1 MASILTEVAIIFVLL
16 LINGVFAMSE
26 LAVVAA
32 RKVRLE
38 HRAEEGD
45 AGAKAA
51 LELAAH
57 PTTFLS
63 TVQVGITL
71 VGVLAGAF
79 GGASIAEQLAERF
92 ETVPWLAPHA
102 EAAGLGIVVAGITYF
117 SLILGELVP
126 KRIALSNPERVASW
140 VARPMTWIARIGR
153 PLVWL
158 LTGSTNVVFRL
169 FGIRQTSEPGVTEQD
184 IRAMVEQ
191 GAESGV
197 VQQAEHSI
205 VENAF
210 RLGDR
215 QVGSLMTPRPD
226 MAWIDVAASAPALR
240 EHIVAI
246 GQARLV
252 VCDGDPERVLGVVHA
267 EDLLAQC
274 LAGELPDLRKHL
286 WQPTFVPE
294 SMPALRL
301 LEEFK
306 RTRQQV
312 AVVLDEFGGVQ
323 GIATVDD
330 LVEAILGDLP
340 DRGGEPAAPLM
351 VRQPDG
357 SWLVEGAL
365 ALEELERTLD
375 IDPLPADGRR
385 GFRTVGGLVMTRL
398 GRLPKE
404 GDAFDFANLA
414 WQVVEMDGRRIATV
428 RVRPAAAIRP

>member
-1 MASILTEVAIIFVLL
+1 MSPIIAEVLIIFVLL
-16 LINGVFAMSE
+16 VINGIFAMSE

-45 AGAKAA
+45 AGALVA

-57 PTTFLS
+57 PNNFLS

-79 GGASIAEQLAERF
+79 GGASIAEQLAERL
-92 ETVPWLAPHA
+92 EKVPWIAEHA
-102 EAAGLGIVVAGITYF
+102 EAAGLAIVVAAITYF

-126 KRIALSNPERVASW
+126 KRIALSNPERVASL
-140 VARPMTWIARIGR
+140 VARPMRLVARLGR

-158 LTGSTNVVFRL
+158 LTTSSNVVFGL
-169 FGIRQTSEPGVTEQD
+169 FGIRPSSDPGVTELD
-184 IRAMVEQ
+184 IRALVEQ

-197 VQQAEHSI
+197 VQHEEHAI

-226 MAWIDVAASAPALR
+226 VRWIDLMATPAELR
-240 EHIVAI
+240 EHVAEHRE
-246 GQARLV
+246 ARLL
-252 VCDGDPERVLGVVHA
+252 VCEGDLENVLGVVQA

-274 LAGELPDLRKHL
+274 LAG
-286 WQPTFVPE
+286 QPLALARHVSPPVFVPE

-306 RTRQQV
+306 RTRRQV

-323 GIATVDD
+323 GIVTVDD
-330 LVEAILGDLP
+330 LIAAVLGDLP
-340 DRGGEPAAPLM
+340 ERDGEPAESSLA
-351 VRQPDG
+351 RQPDG
-357 SWLVEGAL
+357 SWLVEGGA
-365 ALEELERTLD
+365 ALEDLEHALD
-375 IDPLPADGRR
+375 LDPLRAEERR
-385 GFRTVGGLVMTRL
+385 QFRTVGGLVMARL
-398 GRLPKE
+398 GRVARV
-404 GDAFDFANLA
+404 GDRFAFAGLQ
-414 WQVVEMDGRRIATV
+414 WEVTEMDGRRIDTV
-428 RVRPAAAIRP
+428 RVRPAAPAEH

>member
-1 MASILTEVAIIFVLL
+1 MSAILTEVLIIFVLL

-32 RKVRLE
+32 RKTRLE

-45 AGAKAA
+45 AGARAA

-57 PTTFLS
+57 PASFLS

-79 GGASIAEQLAERF
+79 GGASIAEQLAVRF
-92 ETVPWLAPHA
+92 EQVPWLAPHA
-102 EAAGLGIVVAGITYF
+102 EAAGLGIVVAAITYF

-126 KRIALSNPERVASW
+126 KRIALSNPERVASL
-140 VARPMTWIARIGR
+140 VARPMGLIARLGR
-153 PLVWL
+153 PLVWV
-158 LTGSTNVVFRL
+158 LTASTNVVFRL
-169 FGIRQTSEPGVTEQD
+169 FGIKSSAEAGVTELD
-184 IRAMVEQ
+184 IRALVEQ

-197 VQQAEHSI
+197 VQQEEYAI

-226 MAWIDVAASAPALR
+226 VQWIDIAATPAELR
-240 EHIVAI
+240 EHVVAI

-252 VCDGDPERVLGVVHA
+252 VCEGDLEHPLGIVHA

-274 LAGELPDLRKHL
+274 LGGETPDLRRHL
-286 WQPTFVPE
+286 WQPMFVPD

-301 LEEFK
+301 LEDFR

-323 GIATVDD
+323 GIATLDD
-330 LVEAILGDLP
+330 LVQAILGDLP
-340 DRGGEPAAPLM
+340 DRGGEAPEPSLA
-351 VRQPDG
+351 RQPDG
-357 SWLVEGAL
+357 SWLVEGAA
-365 ALEELERTLD
+365 ALEDLERALD
-375 IDPLPADGRR
+375 LDSLATGERR
-385 GFRTVGGLVMTRL
+385 GFRTIGGLVMTRL
-398 GRLPKE
+398 GRVPQV
-404 GDAFDFANLA
+404 GDRFDFAELR
-414 WQVVEMDGRRIATV
+414 WEVIEMDGRRIVTV
-428 RVRPAAAIRP
+428 RVRPAAPPAD

>member
-1 MASILTEVAIIFVLL
+1 MNAIAAEIAIIFALL
-16 LINGVFAMSE
+16 LVNGVFAMSE

-38 HRAEEGD
+38 RRADEGD

-57 PTTFLS
+57 PANFLS

-92 ETVPWLAPHA
+92 ATVPWLAPHA
-102 EAAGLGIVVAGITYF
+102 EAAGLAIVVAAITYF

-126 KRIALSNPERVASW
+126 KRIALSNPERVASL
-140 VARPMTWIARIGR
+140 VARPMALIARVGR

-169 FGIRQTSEPGVTEQD
+169 FGIRASSEPGVTEQD

-197 VQQAEHSI
+197 VQQEEHAI

-210 RLGDR
+210 RLGDQ
-215 QVGSLMTPRPD
+215 QVGSLMTPRHD
-226 MAWIDVAASAPALR
+226 MAWIDVAASPAELR
-240 EHIVAI
+240 EHVAAI

-252 VCDGDPERVLGVVHA
+252 VCDGDVEQVLGIVHA

-274 LAGELPDLRKHL
+274 LAGEVSDLRRHL

-294 SMPALRL
+294 TMPALRL

-312 AVVLDEFGGVQ
+312 AVVLDEFGGVM
-323 GIATVDD
+323 GVATVDD

-340 DRGGEPAAPLM
+340 DRGGEPAAPM
-351 VRQPDG
+351 IVRQPDG
-357 SWLVEGAL
+357 SWLVEGGAAL
-365 ALEELERTLD
+365 DELERTLD
-375 IDPLPADGRR
+375 LEPLPAEDRR
-385 GFRTVGGLVMTRL
+385 GFRTIGGLVMTRL
-398 GRLPKE
+398 GRLPRA
-404 GDAFDFANLA
+404 GDAFDFAQLA
-414 WQVVEMDGRRIATV
+414 WQVVEMDGRRIASV
-428 RVRPAAAIRP
+428 RVRPAAPRGD

>member
-1 MASILTEVAIIFVLL
+1 MSAILTEVIIILL
-16 LINGVFAMSE
+16 LLVINGVFAMSE
-26 LAVVAA
+26 LALMAS

-45 AGAKAA
+45 PGAAAA

-57 PTTFLS
+57 PTNFLS

-79 GGASIAEQLAERF
+79 GGASIAEQLAARF

-102 EAAGLGIVVAGITYF
+102 EAAGLGIVVAGITYC

-126 KRIALSNPERVASW
+126 KRIALNNPERVAAL
-140 VARPMTWIARIGR
+140 VARPMTWVARIGR

-158 LTGSTNVVFRL
+158 LTGSTNLVFRL
-169 FGIRQTSEPGVTEQD
+169 FGIRQSSEPGVTEQD
-184 IRAMVEQ
+184 IRALVEQ

-197 VQQAEHSI
+197 LQQAEHSI

-215 QVGSLMTPRPD
+215 QVGSIMTPRLD
-226 MAWIDVAASAPALR
+226 MAWIDVDAPPTELR

-252 VCDGDPERVLGVVHA
+252 VCEGGPEHVLGVVHA

-274 LAGELPDLRKHL
+274 LAGEAPDLRRHL

-340 DRGGEPAAPLM
+340 DRGGEPAEPMM

-357 SWLVEGAL
+357 SWLVEGGA

-375 IDPLPADGRR
+375 LDPLPAEDRR
-385 GFRTVGGLVMTRL
+385 GFRTIGGLVMTRL
-398 GRLPKE
+398 GRVPQP
-404 GDAFDFANLA
+404 GDTFEFTGLA
-414 WQVVEMDGRRIATV
+414 WEVVEMDGRRIAVV
-428 RVRPAAAIRP
+428 RVRPSTPALG